1 MTAAKLQGNFE
12 TVEIKLT
19 LKVSKQHN
27 EMLDMIA
34 GRVYNMD
41 GIEDVTVSLL
51 EPNTETASAEPPER
65 VTHFDSK
72 IRAFNKFYNLA
83 CPAAPTI
90 PSRPQ
95 LVRELNQFYDI
106 LLEELKEVYPIL
118 QSVDR
123 SEHLESD
130 EDVLTDIAD
139 WLGDIMVYCASQLAK
154 YGLQSDDVLG
164 IIMASNMSKL
174 GPDGKPIY
182 DERGKVLKGPN
193 YWKPEPMIKRMILAR
208 IRQSRSL

>member
-19 LKVSKQHN
+19 IKVSKKHP

-65 VTHFDSK
+65 VTNFDSK
-72 IRAFNKFYNLA
+72 IRAFNRLYNLP
-83 CPAAPTI
+83 CPAAPTL
-90 PSRPQ
+90 PSRAE
-95 LVRELNQFYDI
+95 LIRELNLFYDI

-118 QSVDR
+118 QSADR
-123 SEHLESD
+123 SENLECD
-130 EDVLTDIAD
+130 EDILTDIAD

-208 IRQSRSL
+208 LRQSRSL

>member
-19 LKVSKQHN
+19 IKVSKKHP

-41 GIEDVTVSLL
+41 GIEDVTVALL
-51 EPNTETASAEPPER
+51 EGEQSASAEPPER
-65 VTHFDSK
+65 VTNFDSK
-72 IRAFNKFYNLA
+72 IRAFNRLYNLP
-83 CPAAPTI
+83 CPAAPTL
-90 PSRPQ
+90 PSRAE
-95 LVRELNQFYDI
+95 LIRELNLFYDI

-118 QSVDR
+118 QSADR
-123 SEHLESD
+123 SENLECD
-130 EDVLTDIAD
+130 EDILTDIAD

-208 IRQSRSL
+208 LRQSRSL

>member
-19 LKVSKQHN
+19 LKISKQHP

-41 GIEDVTVSLL
+41 GIEDVTVALL
-51 EPNTETASAEPPER
+51 EGEQPASAEPPER
-65 VTHFDSK
+65 VTNFDSK
-72 IRAFNKFYNLA
+72 IRAFNKLYNLP

-90 PSRPQ
+90 PSRPE
-95 LVRELNQFYDI
+95 LGRELNAFYDI
-106 LLEELKEVYPIL
+106 LLEECKEVYDIL
-118 QSVDR
+118 QAIDGPVGH
-123 SEHLESD
+123 ECD
-130 EDVLTDIAD
+130 EDILTDIAD

-193 YWKPEPMIKRMILAR
+193 YWQPEPMIKRMILAR
-208 IRQSRSL
+208 LRQARSL

>member
-12 TVEIKLT
+12 QVEIKLT
-19 LKVSKQHN
+19 LKVSKQHP

-41 GIEDVTVSLL
+41 GIEDVTVALL
-51 EPNTETASAEPPER
+51 EGEQTAAQQEPPER
-65 VTHFDSK
+65 VTQFDSK
-72 IRAFNKFYNLA
+72 IRAFNRLYNLA

-90 PSRPQ
+90 PSRPE
-95 LVRELNQFYDI
+95 LARELNQFYDI
-106 LLEELKEVYPIL
+106 LLEECKEVYSIL
-118 QSVDR
+118 QSVGS
-123 SEHLESD
+123 SENLQCD
-130 EDVLTDIAD
+130 EDILTDIAD
-139 WLGDIMVYCASQLAK
+139 WLGDIMVYCASQLTK

-208 IRQSRSL
+208 LRQSRTL

>member
-12 TVEIKLT
+12 SVEIKLT
-19 LKVSKQHN
+19 LKVSKQHP

-41 GIEDVTVSLL
+41 GIEDVTVALL
-51 EPNTETASAEPPER
+51 EGEQPASAEPPER
-65 VTHFDSK
+65 VTQFDSK
-72 IRAFNKFYNLA
+72 IRAFNKLYNLP
-83 CPAAPTI
+83 CPATPTI
-90 PSRPQ
+90 PSRAE
-95 LVRELNQFYDI
+95 LAKELNKFYDI
-106 LLEELKEVYPIL
+106 LLEELKEVYDIL
-118 QSVDR
+118 QAIDGPVG
-123 SEHLESD
+123 HQCD
-130 EDVLTDIAD
+130 EDILTDIAD
-139 WLGDIMVYCASQLAK
+139 WLGDIIVYCASQLAK

-193 YWKPEPMIKRMILAR
+193 YWQPEPMIKRMILAR
-208 IRQSRSL
+208 IRQSRNL

>member
-12 TVEIKLT
+12 SVEIKLT
-19 LKVSKQHN
+19 IKVSKQHP

-41 GIEDVTVSLL
+41 GIEDVTVALL
-51 EPNTETASAEPPER
+51 EGEQSASAEPPER
-65 VTHFDSK
+65 VTQFDSK
-72 IRAFNKFYNLA
+72 IRAFNKLYNLA

-90 PSRPQ
+90 PSRAE
-95 LVRELNQFYDI
+95 LIRELNLFYDI

-118 QSVDR
+118 QSADR
-123 SEHLESD
+123 SENLECD
-130 EDVLTDIAD
+130 EDILTDIAD

-182 DERGKVLKGPN
+182 DERGKVLKGPS

>member
-12 TVEIKLT
+12 SVEIKLT

-65 VTHFDSK
+65 VTNFDSK
-72 IRAFNKFYNLA
+72 IRAFNKFYNLP
-83 CPAAPTI
+83 CPAAPTL
-90 PSRPQ
+90 PSRAE
-95 LVRELNQFYDI
+95 LIRELNLFYDI

-118 QSVDR
+118 QSADR
-123 SEHLESD
+123 SETLESD

-139 WLGDIMVYCASQLAK
+139 WLGDIIIYCASQLAK

>member
-12 TVEIKLT
+12 SVEIKLT
-19 LKVSKQHN
+19 IKVSKQHP

-41 GIEDVTVSLL
+41 GIEDVTVALL
-51 EPNTETASAEPPER
+51 EGEQSASAEPPER
-65 VTHFDSK
+65 VTQFDSK
-72 IRAFNKFYNLA
+72 IRAFNKLYNLA

-90 PSRPQ
+90 PSRAE
-95 LVRELNQFYDI
+95 LIRELNLFYDI

-118 QSVDR
+118 QSADR
-123 SEHLESD
+123 SENLESD
-130 EDVLTDIAD
+130 EDILTDIAD

-208 IRQSRSL
+208 LRQSRSL

>member
-12 TVEIKLT
+12 QVEIKLT
-19 LKVSKQHN
+19 LKVSKQHP

-41 GIEDVTVSLL
+41 GIEDVTVALL
-51 EPNTETASAEPPER
+51 EGEQTAAQQEPPER
-65 VTHFDSK
+65 VTQFDSK
-72 IRAFNKFYNLA
+72 IRAFNRLYNLA

-90 PSRPQ
+90 PSRPE
-95 LVRELNQFYDI
+95 LARELNQFYDI
-106 LLEELKEVYPIL
+106 LLEECKEVYSIL
-118 QSVDR
+118 QSVGS
-123 SEHLESD
+123 SENLQCD
-130 EDVLTDIAD
+130 EDILTDIAD

-208 IRQSRSL
+208 LRQSRTL

>member
-12 TVEIKLT
+12 SVEVKLT
-19 LKVSKQHN
+19 LKVSKKHP

-41 GIEDVTVSLL
+41 GIEDVTVALL
-51 EPNTETASAEPPER
+51 EGEQPASAEPPER

-72 IRAFNKFYNLA
+72 IRAFNKLYNLA
-83 CPAAPTI
+83 CPAAPTL
-90 PSRPQ
+90 PSRAE
-95 LVRELNQFYDI
+95 LIRELNLFYDI
-106 LLEELKEVYPIL
+106 LLEECKEVYPIL
-118 QSVDR
+118 QSADS
-123 SEHLESD
+123 SENLECD
-130 EDVLTDIAD
+130 EDILTDIAD

-208 IRQSRSL
+208 LRQSRSL